1 MGYPVVHFEIEG
13 RDVEELRRFY
23 SELFGWVI
31 DSDNPMNYGLIEREG
46 NLNAEGVGIGGAV
59 LGVPDTPSSTWR
71 GPSRSDG
78 YTGHITVYVEVTDV
92 EAALARAEQLGGR
105 RMQGPDAVFG
115 GLQMGKF
122 LDPEGRLMG
131 VVSPPNL
138 QPQPRSASEPVWDG
152 RTACA

>member
-46 NLNAEGVGIGGAV
+46 NLNVEGVGIGGAV

-92 EAALARAEQLGGR
+92 EA
-105 RMQGPDAVFG
+105 MQGPDAVLG

-131 VVSPPNL
+131 VVSPPNF
-138 QPQPRSASEPVWDG
+138 QP
-152 RTACA
+152 